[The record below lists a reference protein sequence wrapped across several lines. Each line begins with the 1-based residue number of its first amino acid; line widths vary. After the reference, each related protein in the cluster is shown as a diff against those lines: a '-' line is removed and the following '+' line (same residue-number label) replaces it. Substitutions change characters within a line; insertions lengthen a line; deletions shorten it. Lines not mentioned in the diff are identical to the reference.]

1 MTLQLPVHLQ
11 GRASPN
17 IVEQASAGIGGS
29 VPPHVSIRGNCF
41 TLVDAGGNEAPF
53 PVGTPL
59 DIVIAASSGMPPPK
73 RYYRDKWTPDSNE
86 PPTCWST
93 NGVVPDASATE
104 KQARTCAEC
113 KLNERGSATSAIS
126 GASIKACR
134 DEKWLAVLL
143 PAYPAMLFQ
152 LVVTPGSF
160 KNWQGYTKNFGNGV
174 DLCDVI
180 TRITFQPQVNGVL
193 VFEILGYAQ
202 NSPQYVSADIRG
214 VLEAAWAEKKTD
226 VLVGKSDQPI
236 ALAAPA
242 MQTVAGPGYET
253 APVHLATG
261 GPGASQPVPFVPATA
276 PFAASPSSLQQ
287 PSSQSASSAAP
298 AAIDQPQRRRRR
310 TAAEMAA
317 AQAPPQGGAGT
328 PPMQAPFAPQ
338 QFQPAA
344 PTNPTPAGNG
354 AQFGMQAGT
363 PPNADL
369 AKTLEGL
376 FGKK

>member
-1 MTLQLPVHLQ
+1 MTLALPAHLQ

-53 PVGTPL
+53 PVGAPL
-59 DIVIAASSGMPPPK
+59 DIVIAASSGTPPPK
-73 RYYRDKWTPDSNE
+73 RYYDKPWTPDSNE
-86 PPTCWST
+86 PPTCWSI
-93 NGVVPDASATE
+93 NGVVPDAGATE

-113 KLNERGSATSAIS
+113 PKNERGSAVSKIS
-126 GASIKACR
+126 GAAIKACR

-143 PAYPAMLFQ
+143 PAYPNMMFQ
-152 LVVTPGSF
+152 LVITPGSF
-160 KNWQGYTKNFGNGV
+160 KNWQAYTKNFGNGV

-236 ALAAPA
+236 ALPAPSQ
-242 MQTVAGPGYET
+242 QTVAGPGYET
-253 APVHLATG
+253 APVHLTTG
-261 GPGASQPVPFVPATA
+261 GPGATQPVPFVPAQFA
-276 PFAASPSSLQQ
+276 PNVAAPQAPAFQTPATASPSE
-287 PSSQSASSAAP
+287 
-298 AAIDQPQRRRRR
+298 QPQRRRRR

-317 AQAPPQGGAGT
+317 AQAPQGPQGGAGT

-338 QFQPAA
+338 QFQPAPA
-344 PTNPTPAGNG
+344 ASAGNG
-354 AQFGMQAGT
+354 ATFGMQAGAA
-363 PPNADL
+363 PNADL
-369 AKTLEGL
+369 TKTLEGL